1 MHTCTMTNDE
11 RDTRWP
17 NVPRICFGPGEPRQ
31 LNAHVDW
38 VLSGEHGMHGYVEGY
53 QRAASAVY
61 DDAIRTRSNPAYALF
76 PLAFLWRHHLEL
88 SLKEIIAMGRAIDG
102 EPWNFPATHRLLDLW
117 TEAKPHIQKV
127 GSLDAPEVG
136 VVETNLGEFEAID
149 PGSFGFRYP
158 TERNSGDRTL
168 SGAPA
173 TMNLRVL
180 HEAMEAVS
188 SFLSAVRMGLSVHLD
203 YARMP
208 P

>member
-1 MHTCTMTNDE
+1 MTYSE
-11 RDTRWP
+11 AAITRWP

-31 LNAHVDW
+31 LNADVNW

-88 SLKEIIAMGRAIDG
+88 SLKEIIAMGQATRG
-102 EPWNFPATHRLLDLW
+102 EPWSFPETHGLMKLW
-117 TEAKPHIQKV
+117 RAAKPHLKRI
-127 GSLDAPEVG
+127 GSLRSPEVAN
-136 VVETNLGEFEAID
+136 VEANIREFAKID
-149 PGSFGFRYP
+149 PLSFSFRYP
-158 TERNSGDRTL
+158 TKKKTGTRSLQN
-168 SGAPA
+168 APR

-188 SFLSAVRMGLSVHLD
+188 NFLSAVRMGLSVHLD